1 MSGFRNGLF
10 LLAAVLVSIFFHE
23 TSEAASRRKSILNV
37 NSHYT
42 SYSDL
47 KLSGGE
53 EVLLEPSLAVE
64 LDFRVSGPFSLIL
77 GGSQAVDSLRTDY
90 GLGIRV
96 DVPGFFLLGGSARD
110 LRRAA
115 KNYPVNTSIYYIS
128 SVTTVRAA
136 NAPDVKSVTGT
147 YGFTIDI
154 FLFNNVAYWTNHISV
169 YTLQGN
175 SFLALG
181 SGLGAQF

>member
-1 MSGFRNGLF
+1 MWLCFIMVGLF
-10 LLAAVLVSIFFHE
+10 LPG
-23 TSEAASRRKSILNV
+23 TGEAASRRKSILNV

-42 SYSDL
+42 SYTDL

-53 EVLLEPSLAVE
+53 EVLIEPALAVE

-96 DVPGFFLLGGSARD
+96 DVPGFFLLGGSPRD
-110 LRRAA
+110 LRRAM

-128 SVTTVRAA
+128 SVTTIKAA
-136 NAPDVKSVTGT
+136 NTPDVRSVTGT

-154 FLFNNVAYWTNHISV
+154 FLFNKVAYWTNHVSV